1 MDRQIGKEICDLEGA
16 AQSQRCPFMRRPF
29 RDIFAEYKD
38 PAAGRGDQPAYDVKK
53 CCLACT
59 VGSNHHPP
67 FPRLYVEINM
77 NQSLEPLEILGYLF
91 YDERSQGHP
100 LLMSFLIGP

>member
-1 MDRQIGKEICDLEGA
+1 MNFQTGKEICDLEGA
-16 AQSQRCPFMRRPF
+16 TQSQRCPFMRTPL
-29 RDIFAEYKD
+29 RDIFAEQKA

-77 NQSLEPLEILGYLF
+77 SQSLEPFEILGYVF
-91 YDERSQGHP
+91 YAERFQDHP
-100 LLMSFLIGP
+100 LLMSSLIGP